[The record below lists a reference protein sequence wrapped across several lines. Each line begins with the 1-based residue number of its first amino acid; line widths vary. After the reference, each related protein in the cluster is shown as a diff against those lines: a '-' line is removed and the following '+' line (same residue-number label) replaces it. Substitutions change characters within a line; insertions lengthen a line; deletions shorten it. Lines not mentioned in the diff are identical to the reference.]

1 MNEPFAETM
10 IESPVSSYLNDFATG
25 NRMLACKA
33 PMDLAV

>member
-1 MNEPFAETM
+1 M